1 MRRVLEEQA
10 EDEDMEPGGAD
21 PFGTGVSIFYS
32 TDQGV
37 PPGTVFM
44 ESVYKTAI
52 VATDTARPGAGRSRD
67 PPPHRAGA
75 RHKRSADMEHGR
87 LGVTPIAHLGMG
99 GLRPGHRPGGGGETR
114 SGASR

>member
-52 VATDTARPGAGRSRD
+52 VATDTGGRGLGGVATLPRIVRERATSARPTWNTGAWVLHRS
-67 PPPHRAGA
+67 
-75 RHKRSADMEHGR
+75 
-87 LGVTPIAHLGMG
+87 PIWAWV
-99 GLRPGHRPGGGGETR
+99 
-114 SGASR
+114 A